1 MKHCKKLFALL
12 AAALLCMALTLPAGA
27 AAPLVR
33 DECGVFDADT
43 LADLEEQ
50 AESASDGHDVDVYF
64 LVVDDIG
71 DADQRDYAKNY
82 YISNGLG
89 YGDEQSGILFLL
101 AVGSR
106 KYVTITYGEGVT
118 AFTDYR
124 IEQQEDEIVP
134 QLSDEEWADAAY
146 TYIDMCDDALDYYAD
161 HGEPIDVDN
170 DIGDADQ
177 RDYAKNYYISNG
189 LGYGDEQSGILFLLA
204 VGSRKYVTITYGEG
218 VTAFTDYRIEQ
229 QEDEIVPQLSDEEW
243 ADAAYTYIDMCDDAL
258 DYYAD
263 HGEPIDVDNDI
274 GLEDLL
280 IAMIFPLGISAF
292 ICLILYHQMKTARK
306 KTEADEYMPGFTLRV
321 KRDRYTHTTRE
332 RTYDPPQKESNS
344 SGGSSVDSDG
354 FGGSSGGSF

>member
-1 MKHCKKLFALL
+1 MKHTAKRFAALL
-12 AAALLCMALTLPAGA
+12 AALVLALCLSIPAFA

-33 DECGVFDADT
+33 DEMGLFDADT
-43 LADLEEQ
+43 YSQLEAS
-50 AESASDGHDVDVYF
+50 AEAASDGHDCDVYF
-64 LVVDDIG
+64 LVVDSIG
-71 DADQRDYAKNY
+71 DADQRQYAKDY
-82 YISNGLG
+82 YLANGLG
-89 YGDEQSGILFLL
+89 SGSEQSGILFLL

-161 HGEPIDVDN
+161 
-170 DIGDADQ
+170 
-177 RDYAKNYYISNG
+177 Y
-189 LGYGDEQSGILFLLA
+189 
-204 VGSRKYVTITYGEG
+204 
-218 VTAFTDYRIEQ
+218 
-229 QEDEIVPQLSDEEW
+229 
-243 ADAAYTYIDMCDDAL
+243 
-258 DYYAD
+258 
-263 HGEPIDVDNDI
+263 GEPIDVDNDI
-274 GLEDLL
+274 GLKDLL

-292 ICLILYHQMKTARK
+292 ICLILYHQMKTARQ

-332 RTYDPPQKESNS
+332 RTYDPPQKESSS

>member
-1 MKHCKKLFALL
+1 MKYCKKLFALL

-50 AESASDGHDVDVYF
+50 AESASDGH
-64 LVVDDIG
+64 
-71 DADQRDYAKNY
+71 
-82 YISNGLG
+82 
-89 YGDEQSGILFLL
+89 
-101 AVGSR
+101 
-106 KYVTITYGEGVT
+106 
-118 AFTDYR
+118 
-124 IEQQEDEIVP
+124 
-134 QLSDEEWADAAY
+134 
-146 TYIDMCDDALDYYAD
+146 
-161 HGEPIDVDN
+161 
-170 DIGDADQ
+170 
-177 RDYAKNYYISNG
+177 
-189 LGYGDEQSGILFLLA
+189 GYGDEQSGILFLLA

-292 ICLILYHQMKTARK
+292 ICLILYHRMKTARQ

>member
-1 MKHCKKLFALL
+1 MKHTVKRFAALL
-12 AAALLCMALTLPAGA
+12 AALVLALCLSIPAFA

-33 DECGVFDADT
+33 DEMGLFDADT
-43 LADLEEQ
+43 YSQLEAS
-50 AESASDGHDVDVYF
+50 AEAASVGHDCDVYF
-64 LVVDDIG
+64 LVVNSIG
-71 DADQRDYAKNY
+71 DADQRQYAKDY
-82 YISNGLG
+82 YLANGLG
-89 YGDEQSGILFLL
+89 SG
-101 AVGSR
+101 S
-106 KYVTITYGEGVT
+106 
-118 AFTDYR
+118 
-124 IEQQEDEIVP
+124 
-134 QLSDEEWADAAY
+134 
-146 TYIDMCDDALDYYAD
+146 
-161 HGEPIDVDN
+161 
-170 DIGDADQ
+170 
-177 RDYAKNYYISNG
+177 
-189 LGYGDEQSGILFLLA
+189 EQSGILFLLA

-292 ICLILYHQMKTARK
+292 ICLILYRRMKTARQ

>member
-1 MKHCKKLFALL
+1 MKYCKKLFALL

-71 DADQRDYAKNY
+71 DADQRD
-82 YISNGLG
+82 
-89 YGDEQSGILFLL
+89 ILFLL

-161 HGEPIDVDN
+161 
-170 DIGDADQ
+170 
-177 RDYAKNYYISNG
+177 Y
-189 LGYGDEQSGILFLLA
+189 
-204 VGSRKYVTITYGEG
+204 
-218 VTAFTDYRIEQ
+218 
-229 QEDEIVPQLSDEEW
+229 
-243 ADAAYTYIDMCDDAL
+243 
-258 DYYAD
+258 
-263 HGEPIDVDNDI
+263 GEPIDVDNDI

-292 ICLILYHQMKTARK
+292 ICFILYRRMKTARK

>member
-1 MKHCKKLFALL
+1 MKYCKKLFALL

-43 LADLEEQ
+43 LTDLEEQ

-146 TYIDMCDDALDYYAD
+146 TYIDMCDYALDYYAD
-161 HGEPIDVDN
+161 
-170 DIGDADQ
+170 
-177 RDYAKNYYISNG
+177 Y
-189 LGYGDEQSGILFLLA
+189 
-204 VGSRKYVTITYGEG
+204 
-218 VTAFTDYRIEQ
+218 
-229 QEDEIVPQLSDEEW
+229 
-243 ADAAYTYIDMCDDAL
+243 
-258 DYYAD
+258 
-263 HGEPIDVDNDI
+263 GEPIDVDNDI

-280 IAMIFPLGISAF
+280 IAMIPSRHFGIHLPHPLPPDEDGPAENGGRRV
-292 ICLILYHQMKTARK
+292 YARLQP
-306 KTEADEYMPGFTLRV
+306 AG
-321 KRDRYTHTTRE
+321 
-332 RTYDPPQKESNS
+332 QA
-344 SGGSSVDSDG
+344 
-354 FGGSSGGSF
+354 

>member
-1 MKHCKKLFALL
+1 MKYCKKLFALL

-134 QLSDEEWADAAY
+134 PMRNGQ
-146 TYIDMCDDALDYYAD
+146 MP
-161 HGEPIDVDN
+161 PIP
-170 DIGDADQ
+170 
-177 RDYAKNYYISNG
+177 ISICATMHWTTMPTMA
-189 LGYGDEQSGILFLLA
+189 SP
-204 VGSRKYVTITYGEG
+204 SMWIT
-218 VTAFTDYRIEQ
+218 T
-229 QEDEIVPQLSDEEW
+229 
-243 ADAAYTYIDMCDDAL
+243 
-258 DYYAD
+258 
-263 HGEPIDVDNDI
+263 
-274 GLEDLL
+274 
-280 IAMIFPLGISAF
+280 SAW
-292 ICLILYHQMKTARK
+292 KTCSL
-306 KTEADEYMPGFTLRV
+306 P
-321 KRDRYTHTTRE
+321 
-332 RTYDPPQKESNS
+332 
-344 SGGSSVDSDG
+344 
-354 FGGSSGGSF
+354 

>member
-1 MKHCKKLFALL
+1 MKYCKKLFALL

-43 LADLEEQ
+43 LADLEE
-50 AESASDGHDVDVYF
+50 H
-64 LVVDDIG
+64 
-71 DADQRDYAKNY
+71 
-82 YISNGLG
+82 
-89 YGDEQSGILFLL
+89 
-101 AVGSR
+101 
-106 KYVTITYGEGVT
+106 
-118 AFTDYR
+118 
-124 IEQQEDEIVP
+124 
-134 QLSDEEWADAAY
+134 
-146 TYIDMCDDALDYYAD
+146 
-161 HGEPIDVDN
+161 

-292 ICLILYHQMKTARK
+292 ICLILYHRMKTARQ

-332 RTYDPPQKESNS
+332 RIYDPPKKESNS

>member
-1 MKHCKKLFALL
+1 MKYCKKLFALL

-124 IEQQEDEIVP
+124 IEQQEDEIDLL
-134 QLSDEEWADAAY
+134 LSE
-146 TYIDMCDDALDYYAD
+146 
-161 HGEPIDVDN
+161 
-170 DIGDADQ
+170 
-177 RDYAKNYYISNG
+177 SNG
-189 LGYGDEQSGILFLLA
+189 CHCKGKCSNRKCPCRNFGKECGAQCRCQHDKCSNRVCLFNEC
-204 VGSRKYVTITYGEG
+204 VTG
-218 VTAFTDYRIEQ
+218 RQ
-229 QEDEIVPQLSDEEW
+229 
-243 ADAAYTYIDMCDDAL
+243 
-258 DYYAD
+258 
-263 HGEPIDVDNDI
+263 HR
-274 GLEDLL
+274 
-280 IAMIFPLGISAF
+280 FP
-292 ICLILYHQMKTARK
+292 
-306 KTEADEYMPGFTLRV
+306 
-321 KRDRYTHTTRE
+321 
-332 RTYDPPQKESNS
+332 
-344 SGGSSVDSDG
+344 
-354 FGGSSGGSF
+354 

>member
-1 MKHCKKLFALL
+1 MKHTAKRFAALL
-12 AAALLCMALTLPAGA
+12 AALVLALCLSIPAFA

-33 DECGVFDADT
+33 DEMGLFDADT
-43 LADLEEQ
+43 YSQLEAS
-50 AESASDGHDVDVYF
+50 AEAASDGHDCDVYF
-64 LVVDDIG
+64 LVVDSIG
-71 DADQRDYAKNY
+71 DADQRQYAKDY
-82 YISNGLG
+82 YLANGLG
-89 YGDEQSGILFLL
+89 SGSEQSGILFLL

-161 HGEPIDVDN
+161 
-170 DIGDADQ
+170 
-177 RDYAKNYYISNG
+177 Y
-189 LGYGDEQSGILFLLA
+189 
-204 VGSRKYVTITYGEG
+204 
-218 VTAFTDYRIEQ
+218 
-229 QEDEIVPQLSDEEW
+229 
-243 ADAAYTYIDMCDDAL
+243 
-258 DYYAD
+258 
-263 HGEPIDVDNDI
+263 GEPIDVDNDI
-274 GLEDLL
+274 GLKDLL

-292 ICLILYHQMKTARK
+292 ICLILYHQMKTARQ

-332 RTYDPPQKESNS
+332 RTYDPPQKGSHS

>member
-1 MKHCKKLFALL
+1 MKHTAKRFAALL
-12 AAALLCMALTLPAGA
+12 AALVLALCLSIPAFA

-33 DECGVFDADT
+33 DEMGLFDADT
-43 LADLEEQ
+43 YSQLEAS
-50 AESASDGHDVDVYF
+50 AEAASDGHDCDVYF
-64 LVVDDIG
+64 LVVDSIG
-71 DADQRDYAKNY
+71 DTDQRQYAKDY
-82 YISNGLG
+82 YLANGLG
-89 YGDEQSGILFLL
+89 SGSEQSGILFLL

-134 QLSDEEWADAAY
+134 ELSDEEWADAAY

-161 HGEPIDVDN
+161 
-170 DIGDADQ
+170 
-177 RDYAKNYYISNG
+177 Y
-189 LGYGDEQSGILFLLA
+189 
-204 VGSRKYVTITYGEG
+204 
-218 VTAFTDYRIEQ
+218 
-229 QEDEIVPQLSDEEW
+229 
-243 ADAAYTYIDMCDDAL
+243 
-258 DYYAD
+258 
-263 HGEPIDVDNDI
+263 GEPIDVDNDI

>member
-33 DECGVFDADT
+33 DECGVFDTDT

-134 QLSDEEWADAAY
+134 SSP
-146 TYIDMCDDALDYYAD
+146 MRN
-161 HGEPIDVDN
+161 GRMPPIPTS
-170 DIGDADQ
+170 ICATMHWTTMPTM
-177 RDYAKNYYISNG
+177 ASP
-189 LGYGDEQSGILFLLA
+189 SMW
-204 VGSRKYVTITYGEG
+204 IT
-218 VTAFTDYRIEQ
+218 T
-229 QEDEIVPQLSDEEW
+229 
-243 ADAAYTYIDMCDDAL
+243 
-258 DYYAD
+258 
-263 HGEPIDVDNDI
+263 
-274 GLEDLL
+274 
-280 IAMIFPLGISAF
+280 SAW
-292 ICLILYHQMKTARK
+292 KTCSL
-306 KTEADEYMPGFTLRV
+306 P
-321 KRDRYTHTTRE
+321 
-332 RTYDPPQKESNS
+332 
-344 SGGSSVDSDG
+344 
-354 FGGSSGGSF
+354 

>member
-1 MKHCKKLFALL
+1 MRYCKKLFALL

-43 LADLEEQ
+43 LADLEQ
-50 AESASDGHDVDVYF
+50 KAESASEGHDVDVYF
-64 LVVDDIG
+64 LVVDNIG
-71 DADQRDYAKNY
+71 DEDQRDYAKDY

-134 QLSDEEWADAAY
+134 LLSDEEWADAAD
-146 TYIDMCDDALDYYAD
+146 TYIDLCDYALDYYAE

-170 DIGDADQ
+170 DLGWD
-177 RDYAKNYYISNG
+177 G
-189 LGYGDEQSGILFLLA
+189 LA
-204 VGSRKYVTITYGEG
+204 
-218 VTAFTDYRIEQ
+218 
-229 QEDEIVPQLSDEEW
+229 
-243 ADAAYTYIDMCDDAL
+243 
-258 DYYAD
+258 
-263 HGEPIDVDNDI
+263 
-274 GLEDLL
+274 
-280 IAMIFPLGISAF
+280 IAMLFPLGISAV
-292 ICLILYHQMKTARK
+292 ICFFLYGQMKTAK
-306 KTEADEYMPGFTLRV
+306 QKTEADEYMPGFNLRV

-332 RTYDPPQKESNS
+332 RVYDPPQKESHS
-344 SGGSSVDSDG
+344 SGGSSTDSDG

>member
-1 MKHCKKLFALL
+1 MKHTAKRFAALL
-12 AAALLCMALTLPAGA
+12 AALVLALCLSIPAFA

-33 DECGVFDADT
+33 DEMGLFDADT
-43 LADLEEQ
+43 YSQLEAS
-50 AESASDGHDVDVYF
+50 AEAASDGHDCDVYF
-64 LVVDDIG
+64 LVVDSIG
-71 DADQRDYAKNY
+71 DADQRQYAKDY
-82 YISNGLG
+82 YLANGLG
-89 YGDEQSGILFLL
+89 SGSEQSGILFLL

-134 QLSDEEWADAAY
+134 Q
-146 TYIDMCDDALDYYAD
+146 
-161 HGEPIDVDN
+161 P
-170 DIGDADQ
+170 
-177 RDYAKNYYISNG
+177 
-189 LGYGDEQSGILFLLA
+189 
-204 VGSRKYVTITYGEG
+204 
-218 VTAFTDYRIEQ
+218 
-229 QEDEIVPQLSDEEW
+229 SDEEW

-292 ICLILYHQMKTARK
+292 ICFILYRRMKTARK

>member
-1 MKHCKKLFALL
+1 MKYCKKLFALL

-134 QLSDEEWADAAY
+134 ELSP
-146 TYIDMCDDALDYYAD
+146 MRN
-161 HGEPIDVDN
+161 GRMPPIPTS
-170 DIGDADQ
+170 ICATMHWTTMPTM
-177 RDYAKNYYISNG
+177 ASPSMWIM
-189 LGYGDEQSGILFLLA
+189 
-204 VGSRKYVTITYGEG
+204 T
-218 VTAFTDYRIEQ
+218 
-229 QEDEIVPQLSDEEW
+229 
-243 ADAAYTYIDMCDDAL
+243 
-258 DYYAD
+258 
-263 HGEPIDVDNDI
+263 
-274 GLEDLL
+274 
-280 IAMIFPLGISAF
+280 SAW
-292 ICLILYHQMKTARK
+292 KTCSL
-306 KTEADEYMPGFTLRV
+306 P
-321 KRDRYTHTTRE
+321 
-332 RTYDPPQKESNS
+332 
-344 SGGSSVDSDG
+344 
-354 FGGSSGGSF
+354 

>member
-106 KYVTITYGEGVT
+106 KYVTITYGGGVT

-124 IEQQEDEIVP
+124 IEQLEDEVVP
-134 QLSDEEWADAAY
+134 LLSDGDYADAAQ
-146 TYIDMCDDALDYYAD
+146 TYIDLCASTLDFYAENGEPLDY
-161 HGEPIDVDN
+161 DN
-170 DIGDADQ
+170 DPDGDL
-177 RDYAKNYYISNG
+177 G
-189 LGYGDEQSGILFLLA
+189 LIGILIV
-204 VGSRKYVTITYGEG
+204 VGI
-218 VTAFTDYRIEQ
+218 
-229 QEDEIVPQLSDEEW
+229 P
-243 ADAAYTYIDMCDDAL
+243 M
-258 DYYAD
+258 
-263 HGEPIDVDNDI
+263 
-274 GLEDLL
+274 L
-280 IAMIFPLGISAF
+280 IAAVVCG
-292 ICLILYHQMKTARK
+292 ILYSRMKTAQL
-306 KTEADEYMPGFTLRV
+306 KTEADDYIGAGLKLRV
-321 KRDRYTHTTRE
+321 KTDRYTHTDRVE
-332 RTYDPPQKESNS
+332 VYDPPQPESD
-344 SGGSSVDSDG
+344 SGGSTTDSDG

>member
-1 MKHCKKLFALL
+1 MKHTAKRFAALL
-12 AAALLCMALTLPAGA
+12 AALVLALCLSIPAFA

-33 DECGVFDADT
+33 DEMGLFDADT
-43 LADLEEQ
+43 YSQLEAS
-50 AESASDGHDVDVYF
+50 AEAASDGHNCDVYF
-64 LVVDDIG
+64 LVVDSIG
-71 DADQRDYAKNY
+71 DTDQRQYAKDY
-82 YISNGLG
+82 YLANGLG
-89 YGDEQSGILFLL
+89 SGPEQSGILFLL

-134 QLSDEEWADAAY
+134 E
-146 TYIDMCDDALDYYAD
+146 
-161 HGEPIDVDN
+161 
-170 DIGDADQ
+170 
-177 RDYAKNYYISNG
+177 
-189 LGYGDEQSGILFLLA
+189 
-204 VGSRKYVTITYGEG
+204 
-218 VTAFTDYRIEQ
+218 
-229 QEDEIVPQLSDEEW
+229 LSDEEW

-292 ICLILYHQMKTARK
+292 ICFILYRRMKTARK

>member
-1 MKHCKKLFALL
+1 MKHCKKLCALL

-124 IEQQEDEIVP
+124 IEQLEAEIATLTAAMNDP
-134 QLSDEEWADAAY
+134 AFYQRDAAAITAHGASLQATQAALDAAY
-146 TYIDMCDDALDYYAD
+146 LRWTELDA
-161 HGEPIDVDN
+161 
-170 DIGDADQ
+170 
-177 RDYAKNYYISNG
+177 
-189 LGYGDEQSGILFLLA
+189 
-204 VGSRKYVTITYGEG
+204 
-218 VTAFTDYRIEQ
+218 
-229 QEDEIVPQLSDEEW
+229 
-243 ADAAYTYIDMCDDAL
+243 
-258 DYYAD
+258 
-263 HGEPIDVDNDI
+263 
-274 GLEDLL
+274 
-280 IAMIFPLGISAF
+280 
-292 ICLILYHQMKTARK
+292 
-306 KTEADEYMPGFTLRV
+306 
-321 KRDRYTHTTRE
+321 
-332 RTYDPPQKESNS
+332 
-344 SGGSSVDSDG
+344 
-354 FGGSSGGSF
+354 